1 MFCYDRGFSNRL
13 KHDFFSEFLF
23 HTFNIMFNNN
33 DSVHENLLFN
43 NKPNDVD
50 IPKQYK

>member
-13 KHDFFSEFLF
+13 KHDSFSEFLF
-23 HTFNIMFNNN
+23 HNMFNNN

-43 NKPNDVD
+43 NKPTTL